1 MRLPNQ
7 ILTACAVVALIAFG
21 STADAQVST
30 DHHLRVENQTLPLD
44 GSVTLSVRYD
54 LTGTS
59 VQGWS
64 FGLCHDTSLLE
75 LGEISTG
82 ATTNIVRNGDPAE
95 FIDIR
100 EHVGGWTTGVL
111 VCFTGCASLGIGAD
125 YELYNVEYREIGGTP
140 TSTDICFCDNLGAP
154 VVETLVVVAGLS
166 VIPSTTCGRIDIV
179 DLPAFNASVS
189 YTEGEYSPLD
199 GTGEALVEL
208 SLAEDLTVGGGL
220 MVEAFSLGLAHDETQ
235 LVATNVAPVGIIAAV
250 NGFTGPDF
258 FGPNLLPDGMTIGT
272 LFSFSTAETLSFAIE
287 SPVVRVDYETIP
299 GAFLGNEIGVTT
311 VVEFRDDLGVPPVPN
326 VAVVAGSNYPIGLS
340 LGAIQLEAV
349 LGTPF
354 QRGDCNNDGSPN
366 IADGVWLLN
375 YLFVGGPAS
384 LCLAACDT
392 DGDQEL
398 GLLDAVLFLNHWISG
413 GPPPAAPYPGC
424 GVDPAA
430 DCPEYAACAD

>member
-1 MRLPNQ
+1 MRLPIQ
-7 ILTACAVVALIAFG
+7 FVTRLLVPALLAVCSFANAQA
-21 STADAQVST
+21 SADHQ
-30 DHHLRVENQTLPLD
+30 LRVEGQTLPLD
-44 GSVTLSVRYD
+44 GTVELSVRYTLSGD
-54 LTGTS
+54 PI
-59 VQGWS
+59 QGWS
-64 FGLCHDTSLLE
+64 FGLCHDANLLE
-75 LGEISTG
+75 LGAITNG
-82 ATTNIVRNGDPAE
+82 ATTNTVKNGEPAE

-100 EHVGGWTTGVL
+100 EHTGGWTTGVL
-111 VCFTGCASLGIGAD
+111 VCFTGCASLDVGSN
-125 YELYNVEYREIGGTP
+125 YELYTVEYREIGGEP
-140 TSTDICFCDNLGAP
+140 TSTDVCFCDNLGSP

-166 VIPSTTCGRIDIV
+166 VTPTTTCGRVEIV

-220 MVEAFSLGLAHDETQ
+220 LVEAFSLGLAHDETR
-235 LVATNVAPVGIIAAV
+235 LVATSVSPVGIVASV
-250 NGFTGPDF
+250 NGFSGPEF
-258 FGPNLLPDGMTIGT
+258 FGPNILPDGMTVGT
-272 LFSFSTAETLSFAIE
+272 LFSFSATETLSFAVE

-299 GAFLGNEIGVTT
+299 AAFLGNEVGVATM
-311 VVEFRDDLGVPPVPN
+311 VEFRDDLGSPAVPN
-326 VAVVAGSNYPIGLS
+326 VAVVGGSNYPIGLS
-340 LGAIQLEAV
+340 LGSISLEAV

-375 YLFVGGPAS
+375 YLFIGGPAS
-384 LCLAACDT
+384 ICLAACDT

-430 DCPEYAACAD
+430 DCPEYSACAD